1 MQINHHNDDQ
11 ALIILW
17 PLSYDCLLHGIIMIV
32 IIYCNLHIINV
43 VKEVASFQDGLGLL
57 ITDVV
62 PLKVKTNGY

>member
-1 MQINHHNDDQ
+1 MI
-11 ALIILW
+11 
-17 PLSYDCLLHGIIMIV
+17 IIMIV

-62 PLKVKTNGY
+62 PLIVKTNGY